1 MIIIINQI
9 GGKVGMCKP
18 NYGGIVLLP
27 LLLASC
33 IGGNFGV
40 QPVVESTPTAYPVT
54 FKSKDVP
61 TSPPA
66 GPSVET
72 TPVNRPAVGAAM
84 RLPRRNTAFHR
95 EDGTVIPDSKQAEE
109 QLSFKEE
116 DILFL
121 YGSKEDQRQQLK
133 DKIRQPNSTASIITS
148 EKKNARYSYKF
159 VDAGY
164 VYVRGEDEIKWTSD
178 HKQFSNRLGYDGF
191 VYYSGEHPSQSLP
204 SAGTVKYFGNWQYTT
219 DVKRH
224 RTGKAVASD
233 DLGYITYYGNDIGA
247 TSYAAKDADDREK
260 HPAEYTV
267 DFDKKT
273 LTGQLIKN
281 QYVQNKNNPDE
292 PKKPLTIYNITADL
306 NGNRFTGSAS
316 VNPDLATNHA
326 NKEHLFFHANA
337 DQRLEGGFFGDN
349 GEELA
354 GRFISNDNSV
364 FGVFAGKQKT
374 ETANASDTN
383 PALPS
388 GKHTKILD
396 SLKISVDEAA
406 DKKARPF
413 EVSSMPDFGHPDKL
427 LVEGREISLLKD
439 TQTIVLADGRKKTI
453 RACCDFLNYVK
464 IGRMQT
470 ERPAVKPKAQD
481 EEGDEEDAG
490 VDNGED
496 EEEIAEESE
505 DEVSED
511 EGEEAEVSEDESEED
526 EEIVEEETEEE
537 AEPEEAEETEETEEE
552 SPAESGSGSNAI
564 LPAPE
569 APGRDID
576 LFLKGIRTAETDIPK
591 TGEAR
596 YTGTWE
602 ARIGKPI
609 QWDNQADEKAAKAVF
624 TVDFGKKSISGTL
637 TEQNGVKPAFH
648 IENGKIEG
656 NGFYATAHT
665 RDTGINLSGT
675 GSTNPTTFQANG
687 LRVEGGFYGPQ
698 AEELGGIIFNNDG
711 KSLGITE
718 GTENKVEAEAEVE
731 AGVEQLKPEIKPQF
745 GVVFGAKK
753 DNKEVEK

>member
-84 RLPRRNTAFHR
+84 RLLRRNIAFHR
-95 EDGTVIPDSKQAEE
+95 EDGTEIPNSKQAEE
-109 QLSFKEE
+109 ELSFKEE

-121 YGSKEDQRQQLK
+121 YGSKKDKLQQLK
-133 DKIRQPNSTASIITS
+133 DKIHQRNPNVEIRTS
-148 EKKNARYSYKF
+148 ENENKKYGYEF

-164 VYVRGEDEIKWTSD
+164 VYTTKGKDEIEWTSN
-178 HKQFSNRLGYDGF
+178 HKQFTYRFGYDGF

-204 SAGTVKYFGNWQYTT
+204 SAGTVKYSGNWQYMT
-219 DVKRH
+219 DAIRH
-224 RTGKAVASD
+224 RTGKAGDPSE
-233 DLGYITYYGNDIGA
+233 DLGYIVYYGQNVGA
-247 TSYAAKDADDREK
+247 TSYAATADDREGK

-267 DFDKKT
+267 DFGKKT
-273 LTGQLIKN
+273 LTGKLIKN
-281 QYVQNKNNPDE
+281 QYVQKKTDE
-292 PKKPLTIYNITADL
+292 KKPLTIYDITATLD
-306 NGNRFTGSAS
+306 GNRFTGSAS

-326 NKEHLFFHANA
+326 NKEHLFFHTNA

-374 ETANASDTN
+374 DASGTN
-383 PALPS
+383 PAMPS
-388 GKHTKILD
+388 EKHTKILD
-396 SLKISVDEAA
+396 SLKISVDEAS
-406 DKKARPF
+406 DKNPREFAI
-413 EVSSMPDFGHPDKL
+413 STMPDFGHPDKL
-427 LVEGREISLLKD
+427 LVEGREISLVKD
-439 TQTIVLADGRKKTI
+439 TQTIDLADGRKMTVS
-453 RACCDFLNYVK
+453 ACCDFLTYVK
-464 IGRMQT
+464 LGRIKT
-470 ERPAVKPKAQD
+470 DRPAAKPKAQD
-481 EEGDEEDAG
+481 EEDSGIN
-490 VDNGED
+490 NG
-496 EEEIAEESE
+496 EESE
-505 DEVSED
+505 DED
-511 EGEEAEVSEDESEED
+511 EVVEEEAEEEADEAED
-526 EEIVEEETEEE
+526 EEAEDEEAEEIEEEAEEEETEEK
-537 AEPEEAEETEETEEE
+537 
-552 SPAESGSGSNAI
+552 SPAEGNGGSGSI
-564 LPAPE
+564 LPALE
-569 APGRDID
+569 APKGRDID
-576 LFLKGIRTAETDIPK
+576 LFLKGIRTAEADIPQ
-591 TGEAR
+591 TGKAH

-609 QWDNQADEKAAKAVF
+609 QWDNKADKAAKAEF
-624 TVDFGKKSISGTL
+624 NVDFGKKSISGTL
-637 TEQNGVKPAFH
+637 TEENGVEPAFR
-648 IENGKIEG
+648 IENGVIDG
-656 NGFYATAHT
+656 NGFHATAHT

-675 GSTNPTTFQANG
+675 GSTNPQRFKASN

-698 AEELGGIIFNNDG
+698 AAELGGIIFNNDG

-718 GTENKVEAEAEVE
+718 GTENKVEAEVEAEVE
-731 AGVEQLKPEIKPQF
+731 VEVEVEADVSEQLKPEVKPQF

-753 DNKEVEK
+753 DMQEVEK

>member
-1 MIIIINQI
+1 
-9 GGKVGMCKP
+9 MCKP

-61 TSPPA
+61 TPPPA
-66 GPSVET
+66 KPSIET

-84 RLPRRNTAFHR
+84 RLPRRNIATFDKNGN
-95 EDGTVIPDSKQAEE
+95 EIPDSKQAEE
-109 QLSFKEE
+109 YLPLKEE

-121 YGSKEDQRQQLK
+121 DGTPQEQADKLKKEINGRYPNAQIYTSDSKK
-133 DKIRQPNSTASIITS
+133 DDAYQ
-148 EKKNARYSYKF
+148 YKH
-159 VDAGY
+159 VRAGY
-164 VYVRGEDEIKWTSD
+164 VYTKYGTDEIEQNSGGKRVT
-178 HKQFSNRLGYDGF
+178 HRLGYDGF

-204 SAGTVKYFGNWQYTT
+204 SAGTVKYFGNWQYMT

-224 RTGKAVASD
+224 RTGRAVASD

-260 HPAEYTV
+260 HPAKYTV

-326 NKEHLFFHANA
+326 NKEHLFFHTNA
-337 DQRLEGGFFGDN
+337 DQRLEGGFFGDK

-374 ETANASDTN
+374 NASGTN
-383 PALPS
+383 PAMPS
-388 GKHTKILD
+388 EKHTKILD
-396 SLKISVDEAA
+396 SLKISVDEAS
-406 DKKARPF
+406 DNNPRPF
-413 EVSSMPDFGHPDKL
+413 AISPMPDFGHPDKL
-427 LVEGREISLLKD
+427 LVEGREIPLVNQE
-439 TQTIVLADGRKKTI
+439 QTIQLADGRKMTV
-453 RACCDFLNYVK
+453 RACCDFLTYVK
-464 IGRMQT
+464 LGRIKT
-470 ERPAVKPKAQD
+470 DRPASKPKAEDKREDEEDTGVGND
-481 EEGDEEDAG
+481 EEGTEDEAAEG
-490 VDNGED
+490 SEGGED
-496 EEEIAEESE
+496 EIGDEGGGAE
-505 DEVSED
+505 DEAAEN
-511 EGEEAEVSEDESEED
+511 EGGEED
-526 EEIVEEETEEE
+526 EAE
-537 AEPEEAEETEETEEE
+537 EPEEPEEE
-552 SPAESGSGSNAI
+552 SPAEGGSGSDGI
-564 LPAPE
+564 SPAPE
-569 APGRDID
+569 APKGRDID
-576 LFLKGIRTAETDIPK
+576 LFLKGIRTAETNIPQ
-591 TGEAR
+591 TGKAH

-609 QWDNQADEKAAKAVF
+609 QWDNQADKAAKAEF
-624 TVDFGKKSISGTL
+624 TVDFGGKSISGKL
-637 TEQNGVKPAFH
+637 TEKNGVEPAFY

-656 NGFYATAHT
+656 NGFHATART
-665 RDTGINLSGT
+665 RENGINLSGND
-675 GSTNPTTFQANG
+675 STNPQSFKADNLLVT
-687 LRVEGGFYGPQ
+687 GGFYGPQ
-698 AEELGGIIFNNDG
+698 AAELGGTIFNNDG
-711 KSLGITE
+711 KSLDITE
-718 GTENKVEAEAEVE
+718 DTEHEVEAEA
-731 AGVEQLKPEIKPQF
+731 GVGEQLKPEAKPQF

>member
-204 SAGTVKYFGNWQYTT
+204 SAGKVKYFGNWQYMT
-219 DVKRH
+219 DAKRH
-224 RTGKAVASD
+224 RAGKAVGID
-233 DLGYITYYGNDIGA
+233 NLGYITFYGNDVGA
-247 TSYAAKDADDREK
+247 TSYAAKDVDEREE

-267 DFDKKT
+267 DFDKKI
-273 LTGQLIKN
+273 LKGELIKN
-281 QYVQNKNNPDE
+281 QYVQKKNDPTE

-306 NGNRFTGSAS
+306 NGNRFTGSAK
-316 VNPDLATNHA
+316 VNTELKTSHA
-326 NKEHLFFHANA
+326 DKEHLFFHTDA

-374 ETANASDTN
+374 EAANAADTK
-383 PALPS
+383 PALTS

-406 DKKARPF
+406 DEKARPF
-413 EVSSMPDFGHPDKL
+413 AISPMPDFGHPDKL
-427 LVEGREISLLKD
+427 LVEGREIPLVNQEK
-439 TQTIVLADGRKKTI
+439 TIDLADGRKMI
-453 RACCDFLNYVK
+453 VSACCDFLTYVK
-464 IGRMQT
+464 LGRIKT
-470 ERPAVKPKAQD
+470 DRPASKPKAEDKRED
-481 EEGDEEDAG
+481 EESAG
-490 VDNGED
+490 VDNGEEGTEDEAAEGSEGGEDEIGD
-496 EEEIAEESE
+496 EEEGTGDEAVEGE
-505 DEVSED
+505 DGEED
-511 EGEEAEVSEDESEED
+511 EGEEAE
-526 EEIVEEETEEE
+526 
-537 AEPEEAEETEETEEE
+537 EPEEE
-552 SPAESGSGSNAI
+552 SPEEGGGGGSDGIS
-564 LPAPE
+564 PAPE
-569 APGRDID
+569 APKGRDID
-576 LFLKGIRTAETDIPK
+576 LFLKGIRTVEADIPK
-591 TGEAR
+591 TGTAH

-602 ARIGKPI
+602 ARISKPI
-609 QWDNQADEKAAKAVF
+609 QWDNQADKTAKAEF
-624 TVDFGKKSISGTL
+624 NVDFGKKSISGTL
-637 TEQNGVKPAFH
+637 TEKNGVEPAFH
-648 IENGKIEG
+648 IEKGVIDG
-656 NGFYATAHT
+656 NGFHATART
-665 RDTGINLSGT
+665 RDNGINLSGND
-675 GSTNPTTFQANG
+675 STNPQSFKANN
-687 LRVEGGFYGPQ
+687 LLVTGGFYGPQ
-698 AEELGGIIFNNDG
+698 AEELGGTIFNNDG

-718 GTENKVEAEAEVE
+718 DTENEAEAEVE
-731 AGVEQLKPEIKPQF
+731 NEAGVGEQLKPEAKPQF

>member
-1 MIIIINQI
+1 
-9 GGKVGMCKP
+9 MCKP

-72 TPVNRPAVGAAM
+72 TPVNQPAVGAAM
-84 RLPRRNTAFHR
+84 RLLRRNTAFHR
-95 EDGTVIPDSKQAEE
+95 EDGTEIPDSKQAEE
-109 QLSFKEE
+109 KLSFQEG
-116 DILFL
+116 DVLFL
-121 YGSKEDQRQQLK
+121 YGSKENKLQQLK
-133 DKIRQPNSTASIITS
+133 SEIHKRNPNVRIRTS
-148 EKKNARYSYKF
+148 ENENKKYDYKF

-164 VYVRGEDEIKWTSD
+164 VYVKGKDEIKWTLD
-178 HKQFSNRLGYDGF
+178 YKQFSNRLGYDGF
-191 VYYSGEHPSQSLP
+191 VYYSGERPSQSLP
-204 SAGTVKYFGNWQYTT
+204 GAGTVEYSGNWQYMT

-224 RTGKAVASD
+224 RAGKAVGID
-233 DLGYITYYGNDIGA
+233 NLGYITFYGNDVGA

-260 HPAEYTV
+260 HPAKYTV
-267 DFDKKT
+267 DFGKKT
-273 LTGQLIKN
+273 LEGQLIKN
-281 QYVQNKNNPDE
+281 QYVRKKDGE
-292 PKKPLTIYNITADL
+292 KKPLTIYNITADL

-316 VNPDLATNHA
+316 VNPELKTSYSD
-326 NKEHLFFHANA
+326 KEYLFFHADA

-364 FGVFAGKQKT
+364 FGVFAGKQ
-374 ETANASDTN
+374 NS
-383 PALPS
+383 PMPS
-388 GKHTKILD
+388 EKHTKILD
-396 SLKISVDEAA
+396 SLKISVDEAS
-406 DKKARPF
+406 DKNPREFAI
-413 EVSSMPDFGHPDKL
+413 STMPDLGHPDKL

-439 TQTIVLADGRKKTI
+439 TQTIVLADGRKTTI
-453 RACCDFLNYVK
+453 RTCCDFLTYVK

-470 ERPAVKPKAQD
+470 ERPAAKPKAQD
-481 EEGDEEDAG
+481 EERDEEDTG
-490 VDNGED
+490 VDSVEEGED
-496 EEEIAEESE
+496 EIDDEEGTE
-505 DEVSED
+505 DAAVED
-511 EGEEAEVSEDESEED
+511 KGSEED
-526 EEIVEEETEEE
+526 EAVEGED
-537 AEPEEAEETEETEEE
+537 EAEEPEEE
-552 SPAESGSGSNAI
+552 SPTEEGGSGSDGI
-564 LPAPE
+564 PPAPE
-569 APGRDID
+569 APKGRNID

-591 TGEAR
+591 TGEAH

-609 QWDNQADEKAAKAVF
+609 QWDNQADKEAAKAVF

-637 TEQNGVKPAFH
+637 TEKNGVKPAFH

-656 NGFYATAHT
+656 NGFYATART
-665 RDTGINLSGT
+665 RENGINLSGN
-675 GSTNPTTFQANG
+675 GSTDPKTFQASN

-718 GTENKVEAEAEVE
+718 GTENKVDVEAEVDAE
-731 AGVEQLKPEIKPQF
+731 VDVGKQLESEVKHQF

-753 DNKEVEK
+753 DMQEVEK

>member
-109 QLSFKEE
+109 QLSFKEG
-116 DILFL
+116 DVLFL
-121 YGSKEDQRQQLK
+121 YGSKENKLQQLK
-133 DKIRQPNSTASIITS
+133 SEIHKRDPDVEIRTS
-148 EKKNARYSYKF
+148 ENENKKYDYKF

-164 VYVRGEDEIKWTSD
+164 VYVKGKDEIKWTSD

-204 SAGTVKYFGNWQYTT
+204 SAGKVKYFGNWQYMT
-219 DVKRH
+219 DAKRH
-224 RTGKAVASD
+224 RAGQAVGID
-233 DLGYITYYGNDIGA
+233 NLGYITFYGNDVGA
-247 TSYAAKDADDREK
+247 TSYAAKDVDEREK
-260 HPAEYTV
+260 HPAKYTV
-267 DFDKKT
+267 DFDNKT
-273 LTGQLIKN
+273 MNGKLIKN
-281 QYVQNKNNPDE
+281 QYVRNKNNLDE
-292 PKKPLTIYNITADL
+292 PKKPLTIYDITAKLD
-306 NGNRFTGSAS
+306 GNRFTGSAK
-316 VNPDLATNHA
+316 VNPDLAKNLA
-326 NKEHLFFHANA
+326 GNERLFFHADA

-374 ETANASDTN
+374 DASGTK

-396 SLKISVDEAA
+396 SLKISVDEAT
-406 DKKARPF
+406 DDHARKF
-413 EVSSMPDFGHPDKL
+413 AISTMPDFGHPDKL
-427 LVEGREISLLKD
+427 LVEGREIPLVSQEK
-439 TQTIVLADGRKKTI
+439 TIELADGRKMTVS
-453 RACCDFLNYVK
+453 ACCDFLTYVK
-464 IGRMQT
+464 LGRIKT
-470 ERPAVKPKAQD
+470 ERPAAKPKAQD
-481 EEGDEEDAG
+481 EEDSDI
-490 VDNGED
+490 DNG
-496 EEEIAEESE
+496 EESE
-505 DEVSED
+505 DEIGDEEEGTEDAAAGD
-511 EGEEAEVSEDESEED
+511 EGSEED
-526 EEIVEEETEEE
+526 EATENEDGEEDE
-537 AEPEEAEETEETEEE
+537 AEEPEEESSAEGN
-552 SPAESGSGSNAI
+552 GSSNAI
-564 LPAPE
+564 LPVPE
-569 APGRDID
+569 ASKGRDID
-576 LFLKGIRTAETDIPK
+576 LFLKGIRTAETNIPQ

-609 QWDNQADEKAAKAVF
+609 QWDNHADKKAAKAEF
-624 TVDFGKKSISGTL
+624 TVNFGEKSISGTL
-637 TEQNGVKPAFH
+637 TEKNGVEPAFH
-648 IENGKIEG
+648 IEKGKIEG
-656 NGFYATAHT
+656 NGFYATART
-665 RDTGINLSGT
+665 RENGINLSGT
-675 GSTNPTTFQANG
+675 GSTDPKTFQAND
-687 LRVEGGFYGPQ
+687 LRVEGGFYGPK
-698 AEELGGIIFNNDG
+698 AEELGGTIFNKDG
-711 KSLGITE
+711 KSLDITE
-718 GTENKVEAEAEVE
+718 DTENKVDVDAEVE
-731 AGVEQLKPEIKPQF
+731 AEADVGKQLESEVKHQF

>member
-1 MIIIINQI
+1 
-9 GGKVGMCKP
+9 MCKP

-66 GPSVET
+66 GPSIET

-84 RLPRRNTAFHR
+84 RLLRRNTAFHR
-95 EDGTVIPDSKQAEE
+95 EDGTAIPNSKQAEE
-109 QLSFKEE
+109 KLSFQEG
-116 DILFL
+116 DVLFL
-121 YGSKEDQRQQLK
+121 YGSKGNKLQQLK
-133 DKIRQPNSTASIITS
+133 SEIHKRDSDVEIRTS
-148 EKKNARYSYKF
+148 EKENKKYDYKF

-164 VYVRGEDEIKWTSD
+164 VYVKGKDEIKWTSD
-178 HKQFSNRLGYDGF
+178 RKQFSNRLGYDGF
-191 VYYSGEHPSQSLP
+191 VYYSGERPSQSLP
-204 SAGTVKYFGNWQYTT
+204 SAGTVEYSGNWQYMT

-224 RTGKAVASD
+224 RAGKAVGID
-233 DLGYITYYGNDIGA
+233 NLGYITFYGNDVGA
-247 TSYAAKDADDREK
+247 TSYAAKDVDEREK
-260 HPAEYTV
+260 HPAKYTV
-267 DFDKKT
+267 DFDQKT
-273 LTGQLIKN
+273 LNGKLIKN
-281 QYVQNKNNPDE
+281 QYVQRKTDE
-292 PKKPLTIYNITADL
+292 KKPLTIYDITAKLD
-306 NGNRFTGSAS
+306 GNRFTGSAK
-316 VNPDLATNHA
+316 VNPDLAKNPA
-326 NKEHLFFHANA
+326 GNERLFFHADA

-383 PALPS
+383 PALPF

-396 SLKISVDEAA
+396 SLKISVDEASGENP
-406 DKKARPF
+406 RPF
-413 EVSSMPDFGHPDKL
+413 AISPMPDFGHPDKL

-439 TQTIVLADGRKKTI
+439 TQTIELADGRRMTV
-453 RACCDFLNYVK
+453 RACCDFLTYVK
-464 IGRMQT
+464 LGRIKT
-470 ERPAVKPKAQD
+470 DRPAVKPKVQD
-481 EEGDEEDAG
+481 EEDSDI
-490 VDNGED
+490 DNGEEGEDEIDDENEVSEED
-496 EEEIAEESE
+496 EEEIQ
-505 DEVSED
+505 
-511 EGEEAEVSEDESEED
+511 EAE
-526 EEIVEEETEEE
+526 EEE
-537 AEPEEAEETEETEEE
+537 AEADEAEETEEE
-552 SPAESGSGSNAI
+552 SPTEESGSGSNAI

-569 APGRDID
+569 APKGRDID
-576 LFLKGIRTAETDIPK
+576 LFLKGIRTAETNIPQ
-591 TGEAR
+591 TGEAH

-609 QWDNQADEKAAKAVF
+609 QWDNHADKEAAKAEF
-624 TVDFGKKSISGTL
+624 TVDFGNKSISGTL
-637 TEQNGVKPAFH
+637 REKNGVEPAFH
-648 IENGKIEG
+648 IEKGKIEG

-675 GSTNPTTFQANG
+675 GSTDPKTFKAND

-718 GTENKVEAEAEVE
+718 GTENKVEAEAE
-731 AGVEQLKPEIKPQF
+731 AGVVEQLEPDEVKYQF

>member
-1 MIIIINQI
+1 
-9 GGKVGMCKP
+9 MCKP

-204 SAGTVKYFGNWQYTT
+204 SAGKVKYFGNWQYMT
-219 DVKRH
+219 DAKRH
-224 RTGKAVASD
+224 RAGKAVGID
-233 DLGYITYYGNDIGA
+233 NLGYITFYGNDVGA
-247 TSYAAKDADDREK
+247 TSYAAKDVDEREE

-267 DFDKKT
+267 DFDKKI
-273 LTGQLIKN
+273 LKGELIKN
-281 QYVQNKNNPDE
+281 QYVQKKNDPTE

-306 NGNRFTGSAS
+306 NGNRFTGSAK
-316 VNPDLATNHA
+316 VNTELKTRHA
-326 NKEHLFFHANA
+326 DKEYLFFHTDA
-337 DQRLEGGFFGDN
+337 DRRLEGGFFGDK

-374 ETANASDTN
+374 DASGTN
-383 PALPS
+383 PAMPS
-388 GKHTKILD
+388 EKHTKILD
-396 SLKISVDEAA
+396 SLKISVDEAS
-406 DKKARPF
+406 DKNPREFAI
-413 EVSSMPDFGHPDKL
+413 STMPDFGHPDKL
-427 LVEGREISLLKD
+427 LVEGREISLVKD
-439 TQTIVLADGRKKTI
+439 TQTIDLADGRKMTVS
-453 RACCDFLNYVK
+453 ACCDFLTYVK
-464 IGRMQT
+464 LGRIKT
-470 ERPAVKPKAQD
+470 DRPAAKPKAQD
-481 EEGDEEDAG
+481 EEDSGIN
-490 VDNGED
+490 NG
-496 EEEIAEESE
+496 EESE
-505 DEVSED
+505 DED
-511 EGEEAEVSEDESEED
+511 EVVEEEAEEEADEADEAED
-526 EEIVEEETEEE
+526 EEAEEIEEEAEEEETEEK
-537 AEPEEAEETEETEEE
+537 
-552 SPAESGSGSNAI
+552 SPAEGNGGSGSI
-564 LPAPE
+564 LPALE
-569 APGRDID
+569 APKGRDID
-576 LFLKGIRTAETDIPK
+576 LFLKGIRTAEADIPK
-591 TGEAR
+591 TGTAH

-602 ARIGKPI
+602 ARIGVPDKKDDQLYGTTFI
-609 QWDNQADEKAAKAVF
+609 QKDSYANQGAKAQF

-637 TEQNGVKPAFH
+637 TEKNDTHPAVYIEKGV
-648 IENGKIEG
+648 IDG
-656 NGFYATAHT
+656 NGFHATART
-665 RDTGINLSGT
+665 RDNGIDLSGQ
-675 GSTNPTTFQANG
+675 GSTNPQRFEANN
-687 LRVEGGFYGPQ
+687 LLVTGGFYGPQ
-698 AEELGGIIFNNDG
+698 AAELGGNIIDSDR
-711 KSLGITE
+711 K
-718 GTENKVEAEAEVE
+718 
-731 AGVEQLKPEIKPQF
+731 F
-745 GVVFGAKK
+745 GAVFGAKK
-753 DNKEVEK
+753 DDKEATR

>member
-66 GPSVET
+66 GSSVET

-84 RLPRRNTAFHR
+84 RLLRRNIAFHR
-95 EDGTVIPDSKQAEE
+95 EDGTEIPNSKQAEE
-109 QLSFKEE
+109 ELSFKEE

-121 YGSKEDQRQQLK
+121 YGSKKDKLQQLK
-133 DKIRQPNSTASIITS
+133 DKIHQRNPNVEIRTS
-148 EKKNARYSYKF
+148 ENENKKYGYEF

-164 VYVRGEDEIKWTSD
+164 VYTTKGKDEIEWTSN
-178 HKQFSNRLGYDGF
+178 HKQFTYRFGYDGF

-204 SAGTVKYFGNWQYTT
+204 SAGTVKYSGNWQYMT
-219 DVKRH
+219 DAIRH
-224 RTGKAVASD
+224 RTGKAGDPSE
-233 DLGYITYYGNDIGA
+233 DLGYIVYYGQNVGA
-247 TSYAAKDADDREK
+247 TSYAATADDREGK

-267 DFDKKT
+267 DFGKKT
-273 LTGQLIKN
+273 LTGKLIKN
-281 QYVQNKNNPDE
+281 QYVQKKTDE
-292 PKKPLTIYNITADL
+292 KKPLTIYDITATLD
-306 NGNRFTGSAS
+306 GNRFTGSAS

-326 NKEHLFFHANA
+326 NKERLFFHADA

-364 FGVFAGKQKT
+364 FGVFAGKKT
-374 ETANASDTN
+374 ETANAADTK

-396 SLKISVDEAA
+396 SLKISVDEAT
-406 DKKARPF
+406 DGHARKF
-413 EVSSMPDFGHPDKL
+413 AISSMPDFGHPDKL
-427 LVEGREISLLKD
+427 LVEGREIPLVNKE
-439 TQTIVLADGRKKTI
+439 QIIKLADGRKMTVS
-453 RACCDFLNYVK
+453 ACCDFLTYVK
-464 IGRMQT
+464 LGRIKT

-481 EEGDEEDAG
+481 EEDSDIDNGEESEDEISED
-490 VDNGED
+490 DNGED
-496 EEEIAEESE
+496 E
-505 DEVSED
+505 V
-511 EGEEAEVSEDESEED
+511 
-526 EEIVEEETEEE
+526 TEE
-537 AEPEEAEETEETEEE
+537 EEAEETEEETDEDEEEEPEETEETE
-552 SPAESGSGSNAI
+552 EKSPTEGNGGSGSI
-564 LPAPE
+564 LPALE
-569 APGRDID
+569 APKGRDID
-576 LFLKGIRTAETDIPK
+576 LFLKGIRTAEADIPQ
-591 TGEAR
+591 TGKAR

-602 ARIGKPI
+602 ARIGEPI
-609 QWDNQADEKAAKAVF
+609 QWDNHADKEAAKAEF
-624 TVDFGKKSISGTL
+624 DVDFGEKSISGKL
-637 TEQNGVKPAFH
+637 TEKNGVQPAFH

-656 NGFYATAHT
+656 NGFHATART
-665 RDTGINLSGT
+665 RDNGINLSGT
-675 GSTNPTTFQANG
+675 GSTNPKTFQAND

-698 AEELGGIIFNNDG
+698 AAELGGIIFNNDG
-711 KSLGITE
+711 KSLDITE
-718 GTENKVEAEAEVE
+718 DTENKVDVEAEVDVDAE
-731 AGVEQLKPEIKPQF
+731 ADVGKQLESEVKHQF